1 MVKKIYVNV
10 IILSICGLLGLIL
23 ANSEGDFDRDINIL
37 YSWILLG
44 FWLIFTKRIIRL
56 IKNYREFNS
65 QHNNVF
71 LILSVV
77 LIGFFYSYW
86 GYYTGILEKNIFEQQ
101 NFFGLFQHPP
111 DSLYLSGWSTIFG
124 LPYILYGM
132 LLLNRCYQKYFVVY
146 IKKKPINARKFAF
159 VVSSMIM
166 IFEVTFLLNS
176 SKIIDYLNLPLGR
189 PNYDNIDYTILAAGI
204 INIIFL
210 IYGIVHKKKSISE
223 MVDMV
228 PAQSMNSRIRSS
240 NTTTNAAI
248 SSIQVPSINPPS
260 RQRKRREKISED
272 RNKRRKRQPTQ
283 KKKNV
288 NTSTQQK
295 KTKTSYA
302 KYRPKSSVLALED
315 FKCIFCFQTPK
326 RGDNY
331 IVLCPK
337 CKHPAHIHEFREW
350 STNSSLCSRCDAQ
363 IPSNFRRNPEKITTK
378 KYQEVMNYYL
388 KKK

>member
-1 MVKKIYVNV
+1 M
-10 IILSICGLLGLIL
+10 LGLIL
-23 ANSEGDFDRDINIL
+23 ANSEGNFDRDINIL

-44 FWLIFTKRIIRL
+44 FWFIFTKRIIRL
-56 IKNYREFNS
+56 IKYYREFNS

-86 GYYTGILEKNIFEQQ
+86 GNYTGILQENIFEQR
-101 NFFGLFQHPP
+101 NLFELFQHPP

-159 VVSSMIM
+159 VVSTLIM
-166 IFEVTFLLNS
+166 FFEVTFLLNYFE
-176 SKIIDYLNLPLGR
+176 IIDYLNLPLGR
-189 PNYDNIDYTILAAGI
+189 PNYDNVDYNILIAGL
-204 INIIFL
+204 INVIFL
-210 IYGIVHKKKSISE
+210 IYGVVHKKKSISE

-228 PAQSMNSRIRSS
+228 PAQSMNSRIRTS

-248 SSIQVPSINPPS
+248 SSIQVPSINNPS
-260 RQRKRREKISED
+260 RQRNVRKRIREDKNQ
-272 RNKRRKRQPTQ
+272 RRPARTPQQKRKRQPTQ
-283 KKKNV
+283 KRKKQTNA
-288 NTSTQQK
+288 STQQK
-295 KTKTSYA
+295 KKKTSYA
-302 KYRPKSSVLALED
+302 KYRPKSSILALED

-326 RGDNY
+326 RGDND

-363 IPSNFRRNPEKITTK
+363 IPSNFRRNPDKITTK
-378 KYQEVMNYYL
+378 KYQEVMKYYL